1 MSTKTTKT
9 TMKRWL
15 TPVVVPAVVMMVAL
29 GTLVVADAAAA
40 QPRVGRGAR
49 AGRMGRGGGPPLG
62 GQLMHLRALDLS
74 EAQQEQIRTMGEQ
87 SGEAIQAAAE
97 QARQALHDATIADV
111 VSEGQIHVAAAAL
124 GTAEGEAAV
133 HRAYLHAQVWQLL
146 TPEQQ
151 VAARE
156 AEAEMARRRGQRRQ
170 RMGERRERR
179 QQRQQQQGLGATDA
193 KAG

>member
-29 GTLVVADAAAA
+29 GTLVVADVAAA
-40 QPRVGRGAR
+40 QPRGGRGAR

-74 EAQQEQIRTMGEQ
+74 EAQQEQIRTMHEQ

-97 QARQALHDATIADV
+97 QVPQARQALHDAAIADV

-124 GTAEGEAAV
+124 GTAEGDAAV
-133 HRAYLHAQVWQLL
+133 QQAGLHAQVWQML
-146 TPEQQ
+146 TPEPQ
-151 VAARE
+151 VAARN
-156 AEAEMARRRGQRRQ
+156 AEAEIERRRGQRQQ
-170 RMGERRERR
+170 RLGERRQRR
-179 QQRQQQQGLGATDA
+179 QQRHQQQG
-193 KAG
+193 